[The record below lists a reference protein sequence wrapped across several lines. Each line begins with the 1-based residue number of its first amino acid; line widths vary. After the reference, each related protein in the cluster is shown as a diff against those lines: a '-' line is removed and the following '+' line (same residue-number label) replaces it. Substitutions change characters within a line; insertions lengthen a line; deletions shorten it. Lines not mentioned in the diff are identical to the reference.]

1 MRPAMDNYRG
11 SQADLHPM
19 TVKMGNVELCHVLP
33 RCVSGAGMRF
43 KIGPS
48 NLIERHKR
56 DKNEGK
62 HPEHEESSEG
72 CEEAASWAIVPS
84 SSGRKEWIDL
94 IGPKTY
100 INNYLVLSQ
109 YTHHAYKGYGEC

>member
-1 MRPAMDNYRG
+1 MDNYWG
-11 SQADLHPM
+11 SHADLHPM
-19 TVKMGNVELCHVLP
+19 TVRRGNAELCHVLP

-62 HPEHEESSEG
+62 HPENEDNSEG
-72 CEEAASWAIVPS
+72 CEEAASWATVPS
-84 SSGRKEWIDL
+84 PYGRKERIDF
-94 IGPKTY
+94 IGPKTH
-100 INNYLVLSQ
+100 INSCLVLS
-109 YTHHAYKGYGEC
+109 